1 MLREEWIERA
11 ASVHAVGARMLRDGV
26 AVLLPCLPF
35 GRLKEAFTC
44 SRILADAERNL
55 SWALSLSQGLIES
68 TLTKYTAAAEARTRL
83 LGVDL
88 DASLL
93 SMHAAAA
100 RGRVQ
105 PGTRTDIY
113 NGFLQL
119 SSQAPLACDAFAT
132 LLDDLLGAVRDG
144 SVVFALP
151 LCVLHFLKR
160 IATDYRAACRLL
172 AEGENALFPRR
183 PDLAAELLGTLRRS
197 AADYA
202 EEPSCETLASLAASG
217 KLPVLPPLLYDMAL
231 RYERLPA
238 VGFERKESAFA
249 HS

>member
-11 ASVHAVGARMLRDGV
+11 AAVHAVGARMLRDGV

-35 GRLKEAFTC
+35 GQLKEAFAC
-44 SRILADAERNL
+44 ERILADAERNL
-55 SWALSLSQGLIES
+55 TEALELSQGLIES
-68 TLTKYTAAAEARTRL
+68 ALTKYTAAAEARTRL
-83 LGVDL
+83 LGVHL

-113 NGFLQL
+113 NGFMRL
-119 SSQAPLACDAFAT
+119 SVRVPAACDAFSH
-132 LLDDLLGAVRDG
+132 LLDDLLCAVREG
-144 SVVFALP
+144 SAVLALP
-151 LCVLHFLKR
+151 ICVLRFLRR

-172 AEGENALFPRR
+172 ADGENALFPRR
-183 PDLAAELLGTLRRS
+183 PDLFTELLRTLKS
-197 AADYA
+197 GAADYA
-202 EEPSCETLASLAASG
+202 EDASCETLASLAASG

-238 VGFERKESAFA
+238 VGYEKKETAFA